1 MQPSTNTLNT
11 TPLVVDLDGTL
22 IFSDILIE
30 SFLVL
35 FKQNPLYLFLVPFW
49 LYRFGKAGMK
59 REIAKR
65 ADIDVTNL
73 PYNHE
78 LINYLTDEKSK
89 GRTLALATASD
100 TKYAQAIADYLGLFD
115 TVFSSNRDTNL
126 SGHNK
131 QKALS
136 NAYGSRNYVYAGN
149 EPIDFNVWKDASA
162 AIVIG
167 HSAFMHAVQQQCP
180 IEKHIPNKTG
190 TLKIWFKALRI
201 HQWVKN
207 ILIFIPFL
215 TAHQQLSFEPITACL
230 LAFLAF
236 SLCASSV
243 YLLND
248 LLDLAEDR
256 KHVTK
261 CNRPFAAGS
270 LSLLKGIFAV
280 PSLLILAGYICL
292 FLPVN
297 FTVVLV
303 CYYIMTVAYS
313 FYLKRIVLIDVIVLS
328 NLYTIRI
335 VAGAMALS
343 VALSFWLLTFSVFVF
358 LSLAIM
364 KRYTEL
370 LLIKS
375 TEGTQALGRGYQV
388 EDIELLSSLGG
399 SSGYVSVLVLALY
412 INSDDVKQLY
422 AQPEIMWPIC
432 IIMLYWMSRVWVL
445 THRGQMRDDPIIF
458 ALKDK
463 TSIVCGIII
472 GLFIFLAA

>member
-1 MQPSTNTLNT
+1 MQPDTNTSNT

-22 IFSDILIE
+22 ISSDILIE
-30 SFLVL
+30 SFLAL
-35 FKQNPLYLFLVPFW
+35 LKKNPLYLFLVLVW
-49 LYRFGKAGMK
+49 LYRSGKAGMK
-59 REIAKR
+59 RQIANR
-65 ADIDVTNL
+65 TDIDVANL

-78 LINYLTDEKSK
+78 LINYLTSEKTK

-100 TKYAQAIADYLGLFD
+100 AKYAQAIADYLGIFD
-115 TVFSSNRDTNL
+115 RVFSSDSDINL

-136 NAYGSRNYVYAGN
+136 EAYGSRNYVYAGN
-149 EPIDFNVWKDASA
+149 EPVDFNVWQDASA

-167 HSAFMHAVQQQCP
+167 HTAFMHTVQQQCP
-180 IEKHIPNKTG
+180 IEKHIPNKTE
-190 TLKIWFKALRI
+190 TFKTWIKALRV

-207 ILIFIPFL
+207 TLIFIPFL
-215 TAHQQLSFEPITACL
+215 TAHQQLSIETISACL
-230 LAFLAF
+230 LAFIAF

-256 KHVTK
+256 QHVTK

-280 PSLLILAGYICL
+280 PTLLIIAGCICL

-297 FTVVLV
+297 FAIVLA
-303 CYYIMTVAYS
+303 CYYIITVAYS
-313 FYLKRIVLIDVIVLS
+313 FYLKRVVLIDVIVLS
-328 NLYTIRI
+328 NLYTVRI

-343 VALSFWLLTFSVFVF
+343 IALSFWLLTFSVFIF

-375 TEGTQALGRGYQV
+375 TAGTQALGRGYQV

-422 AQPEIMWPIC
+422 VHPEIMWPIC
-432 IIMLYWMSRVWVL
+432 IVMLYWVSRVWVL
-445 THRGQMRDDPIIF
+445 THRGKMREDPIIF

-463 TSIVCGIII
+463 ASIVCGIII
-472 GLFIFLAA
+472 GLFILLAA